1 MIFCDVVELMKTA
14 LLKNWQ
20 QLIGLTCILILTLFC
35 VSKINVLFLLNTVL
49 SLFAIISFF
58 VSIQFIDKKLPLFIL
73 KTKFDCW
80 VLFPMS

>member
-20 QLIGLTCILILTLFC
+20 QLIGLTCILILT
-35 VSKINVLFLLNTVL
+35 
-49 SLFAIISFF
+49 LFAIISFF